1 MSSIARLVP
10 TTGEL
15 REMAR
20 LATPVVLVNLGMQMQ
35 GTVDTLMLGHYSSVA
50 LAAGAVGNLYF
61 FNVIIV
67 GMGVLMSLDP
77 IVAQAIGAGDTDGV
91 ARGVQRGLVLAVL
104 SALVAIVVMLPAG
117 HVLRALRQP
126 AEIVPGA
133 AAYVRWSILGVIPWQ
148 IFVTFRQTLQAMHR
162 VLPMAVAV
170 FVANALNAV
179 LNWVLIF
186 GHWGFPAMGV
196 VGSAHATWISR
207 WVMLALILWLSWGT
221 LHPALTPWR
230 RSAFEVRPLLRMAT
244 LGLPVGMQMFAE
256 GFAFGLSGI
265 LVGWL
270 GATPLAGQQIT
281 LTMAALTFMVPMG
294 VAGAGAALVGRA
306 IGRGDVAA
314 ARRDAVA
321 ALACGGGF
329 MAIMAVLFIVATGA
343 IARAFTGDAATIAVV
358 FALLPIA
365 GVFQI
370 FDGTQVVASSI
381 LRGAGDTRM
390 PMILHVLSFW
400 AVGIPLGVVLCFG
413 LHLGA
418 AGLWWGLTAGL
429 ASAALLQLWRVG
441 SRMRRDISRVIVDD
455 PLPRGGAQG

>member
-179 LNWVLIF
+179 LNWVLI
-186 GHWGFPAMGV
+186 
-196 VGSAHATWISR
+196 S
-207 WVMLALILWLSWGT
+207 
-221 LHPALTPWR
+221 
-230 RSAFEVRPLLRMAT
+230 
-244 LGLPVGMQMFAE
+244 
-256 GFAFGLSGI
+256 
-265 LVGWL
+265 
-270 GATPLAGQQIT
+270 
-281 LTMAALTFMVPMG
+281 
-294 VAGAGAALVGRA
+294 A
-306 IGRGDVAA
+306 IGDFRRWASW
-314 ARRDAVA
+314 ARRTRR
-321 ALACGGGF
+321 GF
-329 MAIMAVLFIVATGA
+329 
-343 IARAFTGDAATIAVV
+343 RAG
-358 FALLPIA
+358 
-365 GVFQI
+365 
-370 FDGTQVVASSI
+370 
-381 LRGAGDTRM
+381 
-390 PMILHVLSFW
+390 
-400 AVGIPLGVVLCFG
+400 
-413 LHLGA
+413 
-418 AGLWWGLTAGL
+418 
-429 ASAALLQLWRVG
+429 
-441 SRMRRDISRVIVDD
+441 
-455 PLPRGGAQG
+455 